1 MIGLVTVGPTD
12 RFTTIAQACFRLR
25 YLNNG
30 QRVNF
35 IVSHNSG
42 LIDRKSILNKLNENE
57 EASMGGETE
66 FLKQMQFYNYI
77 KRAIGSTD
85 SDEKY
90 YIQNYYSVYT
100 QFRSEKEIKHPP
112 LDNINK
118 KDYYKNH
125 LKSLFKNDLNQK

>member
-57 EASMGGETE
+57 NEEASMGGETE

-77 KRAIGSTD
+77 KRAIGSTY
-85 SDEKY
+85 SD
-90 YIQNYYSVYT
+90 
-100 QFRSEKEIKHPP
+100 EKEIKHPP